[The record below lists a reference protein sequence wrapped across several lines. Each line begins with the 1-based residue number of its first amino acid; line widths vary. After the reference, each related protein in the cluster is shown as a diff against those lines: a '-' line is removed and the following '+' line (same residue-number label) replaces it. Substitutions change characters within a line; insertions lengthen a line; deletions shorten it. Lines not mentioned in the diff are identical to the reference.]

1 LFCAAV
7 WRIAFVNVRQIGRV
21 SIRVALLT
29 EFVASKKEPLAEVLQ
44 RIHQA
49 FSGAGMGEPAIRFN
63 FGDGPLGG
71 HVSSVGRALKRH
83 PELERFITTASPM
96 PAGIPGARMISNG
109 PLSPAAG
116 EAAPFAT
123 LHAIA
128 GGVPRSYPFHNIAI
142 HFHSPE
148 FGELISEGR
157 HLPEMLPGILLS
169 DNWWVNGRNRSL
181 SACALV
187 EADPASKKLPSP
199 PPAVAAVLTQCGKA
213 RRLVQAPLLSAT
225 SEAAVGPV
233 PGVRTPMGGVAA
245 SVNPEAARAVQAIT
259 ADYRARLQEIVE
271 RAALPHLLP
280 PPGPEAFRDAGPDV
294 TAGPKKPALERVFKP
309 MGYTCRGES
318 GSFTLRRRTAA
329 NLTVELHL
337 DGGAPTVVAMFRIWG
352 LGFKGLLSI
361 PVSANAL
368 PPAQYPI
375 GDANRWQ
382 KIVENLAAMVR
393 ELDLSLVPEIES
405 AVGPSPEW
413 YQPEE

>member
-1 LFCAAV
+1 M
-7 WRIAFVNVRQIGRV
+7 
-21 SIRVALLT
+21 RVALLT
-29 EFVASKKEPLAEVLQ
+29 TFVASKKEPLAEMLQ

-49 FSGAGMGEPAIRFN
+49 FSGAGLGEPAIRFN
-63 FGDGPLGG
+63 FGDAPLRGP
-71 HVSSVGRALKRH
+71 VSSVDRALKRY
-83 PELERFITTASPM
+83 PELERFVTSASPM
-96 PAGIPGARMISNG
+96 PGIPGARRISNG

-116 EAAPFAT
+116 EAVPFAT

-128 GGVPRSYPFHNIAI
+128 SSVPRSFPFHNIAI

-148 FGELISEGR
+148 FGELI
-157 HLPEMLPGILLS
+157 PEASRSAEMMSGILLS

-181 SACALV
+181 SACVRV

-199 PPAVAAVLTQCGKA
+199 PAAVTAVLTQCGKA
-213 RRLVQAPLLSAT
+213 RRTVQAPLLSAT

-233 PGVRTPMGGVAA
+233 PGVRMPMGVMIA
-245 SVNPEAARAVQAIT
+245 SANPEAARTVQAIT

-280 PPGPEAFRDAGPDV
+280 APGAEAHRDAGLDV
-294 TAGPKKPALERVFKP
+294 TPGPRKPVLERVFKP
-309 MGYTCRGES
+309 MGYTCRGESES

-329 NLTVELHL
+329 NLTVELRL
-337 DGGAPTVVAMFRIWG
+337 DGGAHTVLAMFRVWG

-368 PPAQYPI
+368 VHAQYPI
-375 GDANRWQ
+375 GDADRWR
-382 KIVENLAAMVR
+382 KIVENLGAMVR
-393 ELDLSLVPEIES
+393 ELDRSLVPEIER

-413 YQPEE
+413 YQPEG